1 MPPSDHVYQ
10 GDPVALQCSLLS
22 NTEKKTC
29 SGNHS
34 VFWFRAGTDQSQP
47 SLIYAHG
54 NTGDEC
60 NKSAEDPSQ
69 YKCDYS
75 FSKNVNT
82 ADAGSYYCAV
92 ATCGQIVFGNGT
104 KLNVKGKMSNVYQTI
119 QNILIS
125 AEYIC
130 QISNVTTTT
139 KILMMGFLYF
149 SRAQHMGLAEGQ
161 YSSLSVI
168 CCTGYKSTCYS
179 LPHQEIKCLLPW

>member
-1 MPPSDHVYQ
+1 M
-10 GDPVALQCSLLS
+10 ALQCSLLS

-34 VFWFRAGTDQSQP
+34 VFWFRAGTEESQP

-75 FSKNVNT
+75 FSKNVST

-104 KLNVKGKMSNVYQTI
+104 KLNIKGKMSNVYQII

-125 AEYIC
+125 AEYIG
-130 QISNVTTTT
+130 V
-139 KILMMGFLYF
+139 KFLM
-149 SRAQHMGLAEGQ
+149 
-161 YSSLSVI
+161 
-168 CCTGYKSTCYS
+168 
-179 LPHQEIKCLLPW
+179 